1 MKDSKDREL
10 ISHKGIPGYF
20 VPRSLYELM
29 EFGIESALA
38 DIDSK
43 GTKIKDLTEEIERLT
58 NAIREI
64 HPKWNTMD

>member
-10 ISHKGIPGYF
+10 IRHKGIPGYF
-20 VPRSLYELM
+20 VPRGLYELM
-29 EFGIESALA
+29 EFGIEAALA

-43 GTKIKDLTEEIERLT
+43 GTKIKDLTEEVARLT
-58 NAIREI
+58 SAIREI